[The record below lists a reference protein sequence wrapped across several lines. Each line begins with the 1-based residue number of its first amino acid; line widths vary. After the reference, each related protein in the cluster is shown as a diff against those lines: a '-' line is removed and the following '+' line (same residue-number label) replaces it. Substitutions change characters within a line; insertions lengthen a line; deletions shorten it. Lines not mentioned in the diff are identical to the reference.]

1 MTLSTTATELP
12 RVMQCIG
19 SINMPAALP
28 PDHDH
33 EARDEGNAAHWL
45 AKELFDGRHCPAGT
59 KAYNGYIITTEM
71 IEHVQTYLSALDCG
85 DMETETTF
93 GGEGWEV
100 RGRAD
105 HIVYHP
111 GDTSPVTAT
120 EEPWSVLTIDDFK
133 YGYRLVSPEE
143 NYTLIAHAI
152 GWCIRNQAAPREIV
166 LRIHQ
171 PRPYHPDGP
180 CREWRLS
187 YVDLMTYYSRIA
199 ARLTEAPDTLQTGPM
214 CAKCHALATCSAA
227 RAASMNAIDASSVAF
242 SDTLPDHV
250 LAYEYETL
258 EQAAAVIK
266 ARYDA
271 LEELMTHKIKSGSAI
286 QGYTLKQR
294 LAQTRWKPGLSGVM
308 LSAMTGV
315 DLLKD
320 GIVTPAE
327 AKRRGV
333 SEATIAT
340 LTDRP
345 VIGTKL
351 ERIDADREARR
362 WFGTQE

>member
-1 MTLSTTATELP
+1 MTLTTTATELP

-45 AKELFDGRHCPAGT
+45 AKEWFDGRVYAPSAVGT
-59 KAYNGYIITTEM
+59 KAYNGYVITEEM
-71 IEHVQTYLSALDCG
+71 VENVHTYLSALDCG
-85 DMETETTF
+85 AMETETTF
-93 GGEGWEV
+93 DGEGWEV

-105 HIVYHP
+105 HICCNSH
-111 GDTSPVTAT
+111 T
-120 EEPWSVLTIDDFK
+120 LTIDDFK
-133 YGYRLVSPEE
+133 YGWRLVSPEE

-187 YVDLMTYYSRIA
+187 YVDLMTYYSAIA
-199 ARLTEAPDTLQTGPM
+199 KRLSETPDTLQTGPQ
-214 CAKCHALATCSAA
+214 CAKCHALATCPAA
-227 RAASMNAIDASSVAF
+227 RAASMNAIDASGVAF
-242 SDTLPDHV
+242 SDDLPDGV

-258 EQAAAVIK
+258 EQAAATIK
-266 ARYDA
+266 NRFEA
-271 LEELMTHKIKSGSAI
+271 LEELMTHRIKSGNVI
-286 QGYTLKQR
+286 NGYALKQR

-333 SEATIAT
+333 SKETVEA

-351 ERIDADREARR
+351 ERIDANREARR
-362 WFGTQE
+362 WFGDR

>member
-1 MTLSTTATELP
+1 MLTTTATELP
-12 RVMQCIG
+12 RLMQCIG

-45 AKELFDGRHCPAGT
+45 AKEIFDGRVYAPCAVGN
-59 KAYNGYIITTEM
+59 KAYNGYVITEEM
-71 IEHVQTYLSALDCG
+71 VENVQTYLSALDCG
-85 DMETETTF
+85 TMETETTF
-93 GGEGWEV
+93 NGVGWEV

-105 HIVYHP
+105 HISWQCHP
-111 GDTSPVTAT
+111 NDQYETPH
-120 EEPWSVLTIDDFK
+120 VLTVDDFK
-133 YGYRLVSPEE
+133 YGWRLVSPEE

-187 YVDLMTYYSRIA
+187 YVDLMSYYSRIA
-199 ARLTEAPDTLQTGPM
+199 ARLSEATDTLATGPM
-214 CAKCHALATCSAA
+214 CAKCHALATCSKA
-227 RAASMNAIDASSVAF
+227 REASMNAIDASGVAF

-266 ARYDA
+266 ARYEA
-271 LEELMTHKIKSGSAI
+271 LEELMTHRIKSGNVI
-286 QGYTLKQR
+286 NGYALKQR
-294 LAQTRWKPGLSGVM
+294 LAQTRWKPGLTGEA
-308 LSAMTGV
+308 LSAATGV
-315 DLLKD
+315 DLRKD

-333 SEATIAT
+333 SKETVEA

-345 VIGTKL
+345 VIGAKL

-362 WFGTQE
+362 WFGDR

>member
-1 MTLSTTATELP
+1 MTLITTATELP
-12 RVMQCIG
+12 RLMQCIG
-19 SINMPAALP
+19 SVNMPAALP

-33 EARDEGNAAHWL
+33 EARSEGNAAHWL
-45 AKELFDGRHCPAGT
+45 AKEIFDGRVYAPSTVGT
-59 KAYNGYIITTEM
+59 KAYNGYVITEEM
-71 IEHVQTYLSALDCG
+71 CEHVRNYLDALDCG
-85 DMETETTF
+85 TMETETTF

-105 HIVYHP
+105 HISWQCHP
-111 GDTSPVTAT
+111 NDQYETPQI
-120 EEPWSVLTIDDFK
+120 LTVDDFK
-133 YGYRLVSPEE
+133 YGWRLVSPEE

-187 YVDLMTYYSRIA
+187 YVDLMTHYSAIA
-199 ARLTEAPDTLQTGPM
+199 KRLSETPDTLTTGPM

-242 SDTLPDHV
+242 SDSLPDHV

-266 ARYDA
+266 ARYEA
-271 LEELMTHKIKSGSAI
+271 LEELMTHKIKSGNAI

-294 LAQTRWKPGLSGVM
+294 LAQTRWKPGLTGA
-308 LSAMTGV
+308 LLTAATGV
-315 DLLKD
+315 DLSKD

-333 SEATIAT
+333 NEATITA

-345 VIGTKL
+345 VIGAKL

-362 WFGTQE
+362 WFGEQQ

>member
-1 MTLSTTATELP
+1 MLITTATELP
-12 RVMQCIG
+12 RLMQCIG

-45 AKELFDGRHCPAGT
+45 AKEAFEGRPVVPGQ
-59 KAYNGYIITTEM
+59 KAYNGYVITEEM
-71 IEHVQTYLSALDCG
+71 CEHVRNYLDALDCG
-85 DMETETTF
+85 TMETETTF
-93 GGEGWEV
+93 NGEGWEV

-105 HIVYHP
+105 HIS
-111 GDTSPVTAT
+111 GGADT
-120 EEPWSVLTIDDFK
+120 LTVDDFK
-133 YGYRLVSPEE
+133 YGWRLVSPEE

-152 GWCIRNQAAPREIV
+152 GWCIQNQAAPREIV

-187 YVDLMTYYSRIA
+187 YVDLMTYYSAIA
-199 ARLTEAPDTLQTGPM
+199 KRLSEAPDTLQTGPM

-227 RAASMNAIDASSVAF
+227 RAASMNAIDASGVAF

-271 LEELMTHKIKSGSAI
+271 LEELMTHKIKSGNAI
-286 QGYTLKQR
+286 QGYALKQR
-294 LAQTRWKPGLSGVM
+294 LAQTRWKPGLTGEA
-308 LSAMTGV
+308 LSAATGV
-315 DLLKD
+315 DLRKD

-333 SEATIAT
+333 SKETVEA

-362 WFGTQE
+362 WFGEQQ